1 MYLLRFGMDSA
12 RCQEMRT
19 QDFISEWIS
28 YRLHLTNREIY
39 TEYKDKLG
47 GSMDRKTFSVKISRV
62 RNRNKKDVKRMVET
76 NELKE
81 RIKNKISDSID
92 SPSFISND
100 NLSAL
105 VNAYRMISDIDDDE
119 TMNRQIR
126 ENTRQTI
133 LEVGDMAK
141 TALQEIDK
149 IKMLLVEKGLL

>member
-1 MYLLRFGMDSA
+1 MDSA

-62 RNRNKKDVKRMVET
+62 RNRNKKEVKRMVET